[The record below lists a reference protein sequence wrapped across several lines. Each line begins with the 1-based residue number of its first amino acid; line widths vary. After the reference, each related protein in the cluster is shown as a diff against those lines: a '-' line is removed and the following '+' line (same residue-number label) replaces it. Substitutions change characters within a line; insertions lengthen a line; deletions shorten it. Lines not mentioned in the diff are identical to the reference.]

1 MSDTP
6 RTDAEEAQ
14 QTQRYGCFMVKS
26 DFARQLER
34 ELNAADERIADLEA
48 GSIHSCH
55 DQCQRIE
62 CVLRRRVAELEQEL
76 AVSKNQFEAMALSF
90 TDKWRRLAEL
100 EKDKERLDWLNESM
114 TIESTGG
121 TWGGEYVEG
130 TGVVFRFY
138 SPSAAP
144 LSFRERIDVARTES
158 CPSPAPH
165 GKEK

>member
-6 RTDAEEAQ
+6 RTDVLEFNYA
-14 QTQRYGCFMVKS
+14 TNGGGWGRPF

-34 ELNAADERIADLEA
+34 ELNAANERIANLEA

-76 AVSKNQFEAMALSF
+76 AVSKNQFEAMAVAF
-90 TDKWRRLAEL
+90 TDNQRWLAEL

-121 TWGGEYVEG
+121 TWDGEYVEG

-144 LSFRERIDVARTES
+144 LSFRERIDAARNKT
-158 CPSPAPH
+158 
-165 GKEK
+165 